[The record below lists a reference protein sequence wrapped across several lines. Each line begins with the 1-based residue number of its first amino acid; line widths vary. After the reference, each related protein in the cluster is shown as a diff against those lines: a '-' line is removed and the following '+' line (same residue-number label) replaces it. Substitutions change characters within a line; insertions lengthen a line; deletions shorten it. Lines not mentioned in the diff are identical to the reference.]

1 MMVAHMTDNP
11 DRRRVAVAAKK
22 TVAVNVRLTVLEA
35 ARLRVAAR
43 QSDPPTLA
51 HYIREAIVDRLAR
64 PRSRPPEK

>member
-1 MMVAHMTDNP
+1 MMGRMSEP

-22 TVAVNVRLTVLEA
+22 TVTVNVRLTILEA

-51 HYIREAIVDRLAR
+51 AYIRDAIVDRLT
-64 PRSRPPEK
+64 RSRPREK

>member
-1 MMVAHMTDNP
+1 MAANP
-11 DRRRVAVAAKK
+11 DRRTVATAAKK
-22 TVAVNVRLTVLEA
+22 TITVNVRLTVLEA

-51 HYIREAIVDRLAR
+51 AFIREALTERLTR